1 MSGRPVGA
9 KINLVEGEKYMTGE
23 TGCGRRASERL
34 RRVSGGS
41 GNESS

>member
-1 MSGRPVGA
+1 MLGRFVGV

-23 TGCGRRASERL
+23 IGCGRRVSERL